1 MMQFKC
7 FSKFELDTKKKR
19 IVIYFLFVESC
30 IFNLSFFSKDIIF
43 YIIVKQYII

>member
-30 IFNLSFFSKDIIF
+30 ISFFSKDIIF
-43 YIIVKQYII
+43 YIIVKQYIT